1 MTKIA
6 DMISKLEMLQDF
18 DIKESY
24 IDDYV
29 EAIEKYKEDV
39 LKIKAQNL
47 SKQETIK
54 LIDKLK
60 LKITDYVFD
69 YNVIYEMLK
78 AAGKEI
84 TLAEVKKYLSLKLK

>member
-6 DMISKLEMLQDF
+6 DMISKLEMLKDF

-39 LKIKAQNL
+39 LRIKAQNL

-78 AAGKEI
+78 ANGKEI
-84 TLAEVKKYLSLKLK
+84 TLAEVKKYLALKLK

>member
-6 DMISKLEMLQDF
+6 DMISKLEMLKDF

-60 LKITDYVFD
+60 LKITD
-69 YNVIYEMLK
+69 
-78 AAGKEI
+78 
-84 TLAEVKKYLSLKLK
+84 